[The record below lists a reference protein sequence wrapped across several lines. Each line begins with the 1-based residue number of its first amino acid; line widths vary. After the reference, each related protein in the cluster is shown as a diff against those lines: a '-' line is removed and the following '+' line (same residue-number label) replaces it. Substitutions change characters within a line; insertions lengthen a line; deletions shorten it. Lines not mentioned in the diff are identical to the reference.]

1 MKTSFTLLLF
11 IILFLS
17 GCSKP
22 TVSPVEIAINPWPGY
37 EFLYLAEQKGFFE
50 QVKLNAKLIQL
61 DSLSDVQRSYVNGYA
76 DGIASTVIEAVQ
88 AEVLGGKP
96 LEIVLVPDF
105 SNGGDVI
112 IADKGIKSVKD
123 LKGKTVGCEV
133 SSLGIYILQRALS
146 SHDLKL
152 SDVNV
157 VNIEQLSGEQALL
170 NGSID
175 AFISY
180 PPVSINILKHDK
192 YHQIFSSA
200 EIPNE
205 IIDTVSISKDALK
218 QNPDFVPKLHKVWQM
233 ALDYYQ
239 EFPEDAL
246 KIMSKREGYSAQKF
260 KDILSE
266 LYILDNKAQKAL
278 FSKQYALQNSVI
290 NVCKTLVH
298 VESIETNCDQFP
310 QLIHQGEF

>member
-1 MKTSFTLLLF
+1 MKNGFTFFLF
-11 IILFLS
+11 IILSLY

-50 QVKLNAKLIQL
+50 EVQFNAKLIQL
-61 DSLSDVQRSYVNGYA
+61 DSLSDAQRSYVNGYA
-76 DGIASTVIEAVQ
+76 DGLASTVIEAVQ
-88 AEVLGGKP
+88 AELFGGKP

-105 SNGGDVI
+105 SNGGDVL
-112 IADKGIKSVKD
+112 IADKEINSIQE

-146 SHDLKL
+146 SHGLKL

-157 VNIEQLSGEQALL
+157 VNIEQMRGEQALL

-205 IIDTVSISKDALK
+205 IIDTISVSKEALK
-218 QNPDFVPKLHKVWQM
+218 QNPGFVPKLHLVWQM
-233 ALDYYQ
+233 ALDYFQ

-246 KIMSKREGYSAQKF
+246 NIMSKREGISALEF
-260 KDILSE
+260 KEVLSD
-266 LYILDNKAQKAL
+266 LHILDNKAQQAL
-278 FSKQYALQNSVI
+278 FSKQNALQDAVI

-298 VESIETNCDQFP
+298 VESIKTNCDQFP
-310 QLIHQGEF
+310 QLIHQGEI